1 MGIRLVQG
9 AAMSVMVTDL
19 ARALRFYEAV
29 GFDLR
34 ARRGDDTAEVELPG
48 LVLRLERGGDPG
60 WKRGGPLPVTIA
72 LDVERLEGAM
82 LVLRE
87 RGVQFAPE
95 IAVRDGERVAFF
107 TDDDG
112 TPLYLRE
119 TKHGQ
124 EREPR

>member
-9 AAMSVMVTDL
+9 AALSVMVTDL
-19 ARALRFYEAV
+19 DRAIRFYGAL
-29 GFDLR
+29 GFTLR
-34 ARRGDDTAEVELPG
+34 ERRGDEAADVELEAF
-48 LVLRLERGGDPG
+48 VVRLERGGDPG
-60 WKRGGPLPVTIA
+60 WRRGGPFPLTIA
-72 LDVERLEGAM
+72 LEVERLEGAM

-95 IAVRDGERVAFF
+95 IAEREDERIAFF

-119 TKHGQ
+119 TNRNHGRDQ
-124 EREPR
+124 R